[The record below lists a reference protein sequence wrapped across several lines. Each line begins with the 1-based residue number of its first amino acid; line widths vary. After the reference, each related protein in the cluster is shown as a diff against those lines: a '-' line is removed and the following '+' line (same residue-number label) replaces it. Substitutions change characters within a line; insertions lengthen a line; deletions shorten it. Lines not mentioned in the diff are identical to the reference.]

1 MSVDQCVGWTL
12 VLGAILL
19 LVTQGNFELLII
31 LIPLSLLLAFA
42 IGCSGQNKTGLTSN
56 IKKG

>member
-1 MSVDQCVGWTL
+1 MNINQWTGWTL

-19 LVTQGNFELLII
+19 LFSVGKSDLLVI
-31 LIPLSLLLAFA
+31 LLPLSLLLAYA
-42 IGCSGQNKTGLTSN
+42 SGRSGQNRTRLTDD